1 MSGYDNIKNAYLYRK
16 KDNRFG
22 SKNKIISRIKNI
34 NNPDNPNNPKIT
46 NEVLILH
53 IDNEYLS
60 LPEASA
66 KYNISE
72 TILKRRYTRGARDTE
87 LLNPVQ
93 ADHALIVALDGETRT
108 LKELSQMSGIK
119 IGTIL
124 MRYRSG
130 KRGRD
135 LIKPVKHI
143 LKL

>member
-22 SKNKIISRIKNI
+22 SKNKIISRIKNLG
-34 NNPDNPNNPKIT
+34 KKSS
-46 NEVLILH
+46 EVLILH